1 MSTNGM
7 NGHGRKGGETLSW
20 KLGLVNSAGKFLTAE
35 TFGFKINA
43 SGQTLRKKQMWTI
56 EHDPTD
62 DEVVYVKSHLGRYLA
77 GDKKG
82 EVTCNSEEQGEAE
95 KFILSYH
102 SDGSGRW
109 AIQNRMHKYFFGGS
123 EDTLRCY
130 EKAPTDTEWWTPYL
144 AVHPQVNMR
153 STHRKTYAHLAES
166 DEIHCNERVPW
177 GQDALITLE
186 YVNGKYAVRTC
197 DNRYLTRMG
206 TLVNKA
212 EADSLFTLEIRSGQF
227 AGMALKDCKGAYLT
241 AVGTNGCLKSREKA
255 AKSDIVFQIEDSHPQ
270 VFITAHNGKKVSI
283 KQGRDLSAN
292 QDEITDSETF
302 QIEYDKASKQ
312 WRLRTCD
319 PQNEYWSLEQAS
331 GIQAV
336 HRNDRATSL
345 FSFEWLEDG
354 QAAIKADNG
363 RYLNAKLNGSLQ
375 ATSDTVDDKSRFTI
389 TVINRPILVLRC
401 DYGFMG
407 AKTAGS
413 NRIECNKSSYDV
425 FSVEHC
431 EDGSPHYYIKGVNG
445 LYWSVKEEGLLN
457 ADSSEKTPFRFE
469 LIGQSRFLI
478 KADNERYLQGEQNGI
493 ITAKADISKGTHWE
507 Y

>member
-1 MSTNGM
+1 M

-130 EKAPTDTEWWTPYL
+130 EKAPTPTEWWTPYL

-255 AKSDIVFQIEDSHPQ
+255 AKSDIVFQVEDSHPQ

-283 KQGRDLSAN
+283 KQGKKCHYEHKYKFARNKLVN
-292 QDEITDSETF
+292 DESINHSIDVKKIPKF
-302 QIEYDKASKQ
+302 D
-312 WRLRTCD
+312 
-319 PQNEYWSLEQAS
+319 
-331 GIQAV
+331 
-336 HRNDRATSL
+336 
-345 FSFEWLEDG
+345 
-354 QAAIKADNG
+354 
-363 RYLNAKLNGSLQ
+363 SLQ
-375 ATSDTVDDKSRFTI
+375 MLGLNQYYINISLMKHHIYILFLNLIKSQQA
-389 TVINRPILVLRC
+389 N
-401 DYGFMG
+401 
-407 AKTAGS
+407 
-413 NRIECNKSSYDV
+413 
-425 FSVEHC
+425 FSV
-431 EDGSPHYYIKGVNG
+431 
-445 LYWSVKEEGLLN
+445 
-457 ADSSEKTPFRFE
+457 
-469 LIGQSRFLI
+469 
-478 KADNERYLQGEQNGI
+478 I
-493 ITAKADISKGTHWE
+493 I
-507 Y
+507 